1 MSPVVWIVIAINMV
15 HFRSNVM
22 FLEGVRAITSR
33 VALSVIN
40 VAMDYGVCL
49 VKSAKVVFA
58 YFIYFFKQFLIQKTS
73 HIVHNSLVSY
83 LFAMLRFL

>member
-49 VKSAKVVFA
+49 VKSAKVVLHILFTFLNSFLSKKHLTL
-58 YFIYFFKQFLIQKTS
+58 FIIL
-73 HIVHNSLVSY
+73 
-83 LFAMLRFL
+83 